1 MPPPKV
7 VGRRGRGILQGNQKG
22 FNVFEG
28 KRRNDYKLFYDQLV
42 LVGRQQIP
50 VFFKTIRV
58 IHRDFADGRRR
69 DEGREPMDVVRMLS
83 SLHETQACALW
94 PATGS
99 PRIAAIA

>member
-7 VGRRGRGILQGNQKG
+7 VGRRGRGILQGNQEG

-58 IHRDFADGRRR
+58 IFIGILLMAG
-69 DEGREPMDVVRMLS
+69 G
-83 SLHETQACALW
+83 ETR
-94 PATGS
+94 GVS
-99 PRIAAIA
+99 PWM